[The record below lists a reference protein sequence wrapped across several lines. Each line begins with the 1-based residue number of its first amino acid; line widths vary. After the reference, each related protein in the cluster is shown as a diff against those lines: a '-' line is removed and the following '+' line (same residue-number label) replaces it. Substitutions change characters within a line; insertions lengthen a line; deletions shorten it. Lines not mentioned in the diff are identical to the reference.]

1 MTGGRDGR
9 CAWAPMALLIN
20 GARKLQAELGASVRW
35 GDRSAT
41 LAIPAFEPNGDPRA
55 LQIAALGPSHESF
68 FEELAADTSLPPH
81 VVLLFVDG
89 ETADPRAIG
98 HGYVLTE
105 ATPMMTVGLADRFPA
120 VNPLIVEEA
129 ELADVDE
136 LVALDPR
143 SAVYRFDDFSSYVLV
158 ARVDGRIVGKTQLMV
173 AIAGIGY
180 LTDMVVDAEF
190 RRRGIGRA
198 LVAAAEA
205 LARSDGCDAMLLA
218 STEIGRQLY
227 TSLGYDTV
235 SWLHSY
241 VRA

>member
-1 MTGGRDGR
+1 
-9 CAWAPMALLIN
+9 
-20 GARKLQAELGASVRW
+20 
-35 GDRSAT
+35 
-41 LAIPAFEPNGDPRA
+41 
-55 LQIAALGPSHESF
+55 
-68 FEELAADTSLPPH
+68 
-81 VVLLFVDG
+81 
-89 ETADPRAIG
+89 
-98 HGYVLTE
+98 
-105 ATPMMTVGLADRFPA
+105 MMTVGLADRFPA